1 MAKKSRTPPPPRK
14 RPVQA
19 PKRRSEPRD
28 PKRTRLVLAIVVG
41 IIVAGGVAGALA
53 FTLGRGSDDAAAGG
67 VCKIQK
73 FKGQGQG
80 HVTKLE
86 QDFKPNSYPRTS
98 GPHDP
103 QPLVY
108 GEYTSPVRELNLV
121 HNLEHGAV
129 GIQYGSDVPDDVIAR
144 LVDWYRTD
152 PRGIVLAPLPDNEK
166 AADLQDKIVI
176 SAWVAEL
183 EDESDPAS
191 DITKQ
196 EGVLGTCTTF
206 DEGDFDSFL
215 DDYQAKGPERFELDQ
230 LQPGGA

>member
-1 MAKKSRTPPPPRK
+1 M
-14 RPVQA
+14 QA

-28 PKRTRLVLAIVVG
+28 PKKTRLVAAIVVG
-41 IIVAGGVAGALA
+41 VILVGGIAGALA
-53 FTLGRGSDDAAAGG
+53 FTLGRGSDAAAGG
-67 VCKIQK
+67 VCTIQK
-73 FKGQGQG
+73 LAGQGQG
-80 HVTKLE
+80 HVTKVPE
-86 QDFKPNSYPRTS
+86 DYEPNSYPRTS

-108 GEYTSPVRELNLV
+108 GEYTTPVRELNLV

-129 GIQYGSDVPDDVIAR
+129 GIQYGSEVPEDVITR

-152 PRGIVLAPLPDNEK
+152 ARGIVLAPLPDNEK
-166 AADLQDKIVI
+166 AADLQDKIVL

-183 EDESDPAS
+183 EDEDDPTS
-191 DITKQ
+191 EITKQ

-215 DDYQAKGPERFELDQ
+215 DNYQAKGPERFELDQ